1 MVATFSRKSLTF
13 LIPVSMI
20 FLAVSGFLLP
30 GAFAQGPPDGV
41 PPAAT
46 VSPELEALA
55 RNSFIFLFKDSVPR
69 EAVRGHAQD
78 LAARHGGQVDH
89 VYETA
94 LRGFAATIPPQA
106 ADRLARD
113 PRIAYYEPDG
123 IAHAIGRPDATR
135 KPVNVP
141 SPPQVVDWG
150 ITRVCAPS
158 TTGLCPDPGSGR
170 TAWIIDTGI
179 DLDHPDL
186 NVGVGRSRSFVRTKT
201 TPDDG
206 NGHGTHVAGIIAAK
220 NNGTYT
226 IGVAAGAEV
235 VAVRVLD
242 RGGSGLWSWV
252 IAGVNYVAQNAA
264 TTDVANMS
272 LGGSYNLS
280 VNAAVTNASEKC
292 PFTVAAGNESDDASN
307 HSPASAST
315 SNADKVYTISAT
327 NSSDGFAWFSN
338 WGNPPVDFAAP
349 GVSILS
355 LWKGGGTKTLS
366 GTSMAAPHVAGLL
379 LLGPVGCDG
388 SATGDTES
396 PADHIAHYKD
406 GTNFTCPSPLYKIEI
421 P

>member
-1 MVATFSRKSLTF
+1 MVATFLRKSLTF
-13 LIPVSMI
+13 LIHVSMF
-20 FLAVSGFLLP
+20 FLAASGFLLP
-30 GAFAQGPPDGV
+30 GAFAQGPPDGA

-46 VSPELEALA
+46 VSPELEDLA

-69 EAVRGHAQD
+69 EAVRRHAQD

-94 LRGFAATIPPQA
+94 LRGFAATIPQQA
-106 ADRLARD
+106 AARLARD

-141 SPPQVVDWG
+141 PPPQVTDWG
-150 ITRVCAPS
+150 VTRVCAPS
-158 TTGLCPDPGSGR
+158 TTGLCPTPDVGR
-170 TAWIIDTGI
+170 IAWIIDTGI

-186 NVGVGRSRSFVRTKT
+186 NVDVGQSRSFVRTKT

-220 NNGTYT
+220 NNGTHT
-226 IGVAAGAEV
+226 VGVAAGAPV

-242 RGGSGLWSWV
+242 SGGSGLWSWV
-252 IAGVNYVAQNAA
+252 IAGVNYVAENAA
-264 TTDVANMS
+264 STDVANMS
-272 LGGSYNLS
+272 LGGSFNQS
-280 VNAAVTNASEKC
+280 VNTAVTNASNNSC
-292 PFTVAAGNESDDASN
+292 PFTVAAGNESDDAAYY
-307 HSPASAST
+307 SPASAST
-315 SNADKVYTISAT
+315 SNTDRVYTISAT
-327 NSSDGFAWFSN
+327 DSSDNFAWFSN
-338 WGNPPVDFAAP
+338 WGDLTVDFAAP

-379 LLGPVGCDG
+379 LLGPVGSNGTAIGDPDD
-388 SATGDTES
+388 SAD
-396 PADHIAHYKD
+396 PIAHH
-406 GTNFTCPSPLYKIEI
+406 
-421 P
+421 